1 MISHFFTLLTRPERA
16 WAEIGREEAHRK
28 IGHLIYLLLFALLP
42 AVSLFI
48 GTRLVGWSLVDDER
62 IHLDT
67 PSALQLSLLL
77 YLTIVVGV
85 FVMGAF
91 LRWMSRTFEAHPTYQ
106 QCVGFAAYLCTPFFI
121 AGLGALYPTR
131 WVALAVLLLAGLHAS
146 YLLYVGLP
154 KFMRID
160 YRQAFL
166 YAVSAWGVGLLVLV
180 NLLVGMILL
189 WLLTLNPTYERIV
202 QQDQS
207 YGTQEQRPQ
216 DGPGE
221 R

>member
-1 MISHFFTLLTRPERA
+1 MISHFFALLTRPERA
-16 WAEIGREEAHRK
+16 WIEIDREETRSNF
-28 IGHLIYLLLFALLP
+28 GHLVYLLLFALLP
-42 AVSLFI
+42 AVCLFV
-48 GTRLVGWSLVDDER
+48 GTRWVGWSLVEDER
-62 IHLDT
+62 IRLDT

-77 YLTIVVGV
+77 YLTIIAGV

-91 LRWMSRTFEAHPTYQ
+91 LRWMSRTFEAQPSYQ
-106 QCVGFAAYLCTPFFI
+106 QCVGFVAYLCTPFFI

-131 WVALAVLLLAGLHAS
+131 WVAITVLLLAGLYAS

-154 KFMRID
+154 KFMHIG
-160 YRQAFL
+160 YQQAFL
-166 YAVSAWGVGLLVLV
+166 YAVSSWGVGLLVLV

-189 WLLTLNPTYERIV
+189 WLLALEPDYQRTV

>member
-16 WAEIGREEAHRK
+16 WVEIGREETRSNS
-28 IGHLIYLLLFALLP
+28 GHLAYLLLFALLP
-42 AVSLFI
+42 AVCLFV
-48 GTRLVGWSLVDDER
+48 GTRLVGWSLVEDER
-62 IHLDT
+62 IRLDT

-77 YLTIVVGV
+77 YLTIIAGV

-91 LRWMSRTFEAHPTYQ
+91 LRWMSRTFEAHPTYR
-106 QCVGFAAYLCTPFFI
+106 QCVGFVAYLCTPFFI

-131 WVALAVLLLAGLHAS
+131 WVALTVLLLAGLHAT

-154 KFMRID
+154 KFMRIG
-160 YRQAFL
+160 YQQAFL
-166 YAVSAWGVGLLVLV
+166 YAVSSWGVGLLVLV

-189 WLLTLNPTYERIV
+189 WLLMLEPTYERTL

>member
-1 MISHFFTLLTRPERA
+1 MISHFFALLTRPEHA
-16 WAEIGREEAHRK
+16 WVEIGREEADSNS
-28 IGHLIYLLLFALLP
+28 GHFVYLLLFALLP
-42 AVSLFI
+42 AVCLFI
-48 GTRLVGWSLVDDER
+48 GTRFVGWSLVEDER
-62 IHLDT
+62 IRLDFS
-67 PSALQLSLLL
+67 SALQLSLLL
-77 YLTIVVGV
+77 YLTSLAGV
-85 FVMGAF
+85 FVMGGF
-91 LRWMSRTFEAHPTYQ
+91 LRWMSRTFEAQPTYN
-106 QCVGFAAYLCTPFFI
+106 QCVGFIAYLCTPFFI

-131 WVALAVLLLAGLHAS
+131 WVAIAVLVLAGLYAS

-154 KFMRID
+154 KFMHID

-189 WLLTLNPTYERIV
+189 WLLALEPAYERTV

>member
-1 MISHFFTLLTRPERA
+1 MISHFFSLLTRPERA
-16 WAEIGREEAHRK
+16 WVD
-28 IGHLIYLLLFALLP
+28 IGHEESGKGFSYLPYLLLFALLP
-42 AVSLFI
+42 AACLFV
-48 GTRLVGWSLVDDER
+48 GTRFVGWSLVEDEHVR
-62 IHLDT
+62 LDSF
-67 PSALQLSLLL
+67 SALQLSLLL
-77 YLTIVVGV
+77 YLTIIIGA

-91 LRWMSRTFEAHPTYQ
+91 LRWLSRTFEAQPSYN
-106 QCVGFAAYLCTPFFI
+106 QCVGFITYLCTPFFL

-131 WVALAVLLLAGLHAS
+131 WVALSVLLLAAAHAS

-154 KFMRID
+154 KFMHIG

-166 YAVSAWGVGLLVLV
+166 YAVSTWGVGLLVLV

-189 WLLTLNPTYERIV
+189 WLLALNPTYPRNV

-207 YGTQEQRPQ
+207 YSTQEQRLQ
-216 DGPGE
+216 SEPGE

>member
-1 MISHFFTLLTRPERA
+1 MISHFFALLTRPERA
-16 WAEIGREEAHRK
+16 WVEIGREEADSNS
-28 IGHLIYLLLFALLP
+28 GHFVYLLLFALLP
-42 AVSLFI
+42 AACLFI
-48 GTRLVGWSLVDDER
+48 GTRFVGWSLVEDER
-62 IHLDT
+62 IRLDF

-77 YLTIVVGV
+77 YLTSLAGV
-85 FVMGAF
+85 LVMGGF
-91 LRWMSRTFEAHPTYQ
+91 LRWMSRTFEAQPTYQ
-106 QCVGFAAYLCTPFFI
+106 QCVGFVAYLCTPFFI

-131 WVALAVLLLAGLHAS
+131 WVAIAVLVLAGLYAS

-154 KFMRID
+154 KFMHID

-166 YAVSAWGVGLLVLV
+166 YTVSAWGVGLLVLV

-189 WLLTLNPTYERIV
+189 WLLALEPAYERTV